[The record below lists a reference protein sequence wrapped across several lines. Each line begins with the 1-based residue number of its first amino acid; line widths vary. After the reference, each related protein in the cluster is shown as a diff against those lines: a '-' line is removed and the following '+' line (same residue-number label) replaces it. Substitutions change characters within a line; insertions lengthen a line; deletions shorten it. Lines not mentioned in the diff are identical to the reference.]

1 MCNFFELT
9 RNLCKTPRK
18 NATRISAELISKTVK
33 DQSLFKQSLITSNA
47 ENSRRPV
54 KNPLPPALNFL
65 AIPFLRMKP
74 GHLAPRGAKYAEL
87 EVREKTTPAPL
98 LAPRLAV
105 WLGGEGPANFIF
117 LIFFVLQYEKKKKKH
132 KGVVYRAAS
141 AIDCGCL

>member
-1 MCNFFELT
+1 MCNFFELK

-18 NATRISAELISKTVK
+18 NPTRISAELISKTVK

-117 LIFFVLQYEKKKKKH
+117 LIFFVLQYEKKNKI